1 VIPDLLLLQSMFF
14 NPSVILTPLSLRT
27 PPLYFALQN
36 TGEEVN
42 TLRCIVFVFLPYI
55 SVRKY
60 PVVLRG
66 TAGERLNASFLKRF
80 APALYE
86 TKRRGEC
93 CYGTICIDYLP
104 LSITRV
110 AFFKPLDVASRVI
123 FPGSSVDDTMAVIMP
138 ENTFMWGAWNDS
150 NDVGSPLAPAR

>member
-1 VIPDLLLLQSMFF
+1 MRMYDRKCICKRGNVEKLVVCRIGGIGNNQ
-14 NPSVILTPLSLRT
+14 LRT
-27 PPLYFALQN
+27 
-36 TGEEVN
+36 
-42 TLRCIVFVFLPYI
+42 I
-55 SVRKY
+55 
-60 PVVLRG
+60 
-66 TAGERLNASFLKRF
+66 LKRF

-93 CYGTICIDYLP
+93 CYGTISCIDYLP

-110 AFFKPLDVASRVI
+110 AFFNPLDVASRVI

>member
-1 VIPDLLLLQSMFF
+1 MFCNAKYRVRCHGVTEGF
-14 NPSVILTPLSLRT
+14 GNKLTIASICECMIGSVSVSGEMLKNWRFVESRQWEKTIYEGRFPYHLLRT
-27 PPLYFALQN
+27 
-36 TGEEVN
+36 
-42 TLRCIVFVFLPYI
+42 I
-55 SVRKY
+55 
-60 PVVLRG
+60 
-66 TAGERLNASFLKRF
+66 LKRF
-80 APALYE
+80 APAFYE

-93 CYGTICIDYLP
+93 CYGSICIDYLP

-138 ENTFMWGAWNDS
+138 ENTFMWGARNDS

>member
-1 VIPDLLLLQSMFF
+1 MRMYDRKCICKRGNVEKLVVCRIGGIGNKQFMKVGFPNQ
-14 NPSVILTPLSLRT
+14 LRT
-27 PPLYFALQN
+27 
-36 TGEEVN
+36 
-42 TLRCIVFVFLPYI
+42 I
-55 SVRKY
+55 
-60 PVVLRG
+60 
-66 TAGERLNASFLKRF
+66 LKRF

-93 CYGTICIDYLP
+93 CYGSICIDYLL
-104 LSITRV
+104 LSITRL
-110 AFFKPLDVASRVI
+110 AFFNPLDVASRVI

>member
-1 VIPDLLLLQSMFF
+1 MGTPPISLRDTGGECDTRFVTVTVDVF
-14 NPSVILTPLSLRT
+14 NPSVVLTPPSLRT

-36 TGEEVN
+36 T
-42 TLRCIVFVFLPYI
+42 
-55 SVRKY
+55 
-60 PVVLRG
+60 
-66 TAGERLNASFLKRF
+66 GERLNASFLKRF
-80 APALYE
+80 APALYR

-93 CYGTICIDYLP
+93 CYGTISCIDYLP